1 MSEIR
6 KVHHYHTKTPNNNPL
21 ATNMVDGE
29 IAINMAAG
37 SEKLFIKNTNE
48 QIVEFLPVDKLQE
61 KLTSG
66 ESIKT
71 INNESIL
78 GNGNVNV
85 GEIVARDTSETLDD
99 VYGNIDLTPYATK
112 VDLNNKQDRLISGSN
127 IKTINGE
134 TILGTGDIVIESGSG
149 DGVLIVEDETS
160 LESLDVP
167 VGSLAVVG
175 KEGSGR
181 IASFRDLAPFTM
193 DNIDMNTGILTANG
207 LDQVGGIQLYTDNII
222 NTNGKQYLLYL
233 VSDNTNLM
241 TPNPDDIIA
250 GILFTGDGTK
260 MQINGMIMDPSV
272 GEINHILYDPSAGLN
287 QSELD
292 NFNSYLANNVLYSTC
307 GLESMLLG
315 ADPYTSEDFDI
326 IDSIIMAGSGTPTK
340 SDVYVKN
347 DAWEKID
354 YKSIPKVVS
363 DVETLNKSVET
374 LKKNT
379 NYPFIELDSGDS
391 YPVLNPNT
399 YSHLIV
405 PSNRNNEYYFYFNT
419 GANTEQIDEYVLEL
433 DCTNKVVTF
442 SFASSIKWAN
452 DEAPTF
458 NVGKKYLFSFINN
471 LGMWAEF

>member
-1 MSEIR
+1 
-6 KVHHYHTKTPNNNPL
+6 
-21 ATNMVDGE
+21 
-29 IAINMAAG
+29 MAAG

-207 LDQVGGIQLYTDNII
+207 LDQVEGIQLYTDNII
-222 NTNGKQYLLYL
+222 NTNGKQYLLYF
-233 VSDNTNLM
+233 VSDNANIM
-241 TPNPDDIIA
+241 TPNPDDKNA
-250 GILFTGDGTK
+250 GILFTGDVTK
-260 MQINGMIMDPSV
+260 MEINGIIMDPSV
-272 GEINHILYDPSAGLN
+272 GEINYILYDPSTGLN

-292 NFNSYLANNVLYSTC
+292 NFNSYLANNVLYSAC
-307 GLESMLLG
+307 GLESVLFG
-315 ADPYTSEDFDI
+315 TDPYTSEDFDI
-326 IDSIIMAGSGTPTK
+326 IDSIIMAGSGTPAK

-363 DVETLNKSVET
+363 DVETL
-374 LKKNT
+374 KKNT
-379 NYPFIELDSGDS
+379 NYPFIELDSGKS
-391 YPVLNPNT
+391 YLALNPNT
-399 YSHLIV
+399 YSHLVI
-405 PSNRNNEYYFYFNT
+405 PSDRNDTYYFYLYT

-442 SFASSIKWAN
+442 SLPSSVKWVN
-452 DEAPTF
+452 DEAPAF
-458 NVGKKYLFSFINN
+458 IVGKKYLFSFINN